1 MGIIYHKLHRLRGR
15 KSWVEIAEAVTEL
28 GGSQDGK
35 SVSRVTLHE
44 LAEKPHKR
52 AKPHLKAAID
62 QLHEQTFGSPFPG
75 GANRLLELYRS
86 ITQDEKNFRRQREI
100 QHLEAFVEDHLQ
112 RHATQDLYNARLHWL
127 MGNIKEDKV
136 RRARDEG
143 TGDERLHRNAA
154 IQHYRIAAQ
163 LVEQHQL
170 HNEAFKLKQNIFA
183 CFANSVQPGAR
194 HQHVEVRK
202 CIQDIGIVE
211 TAMQALD
218 AEPFQWLTARVALMC
233 IAVRRAPGDLT
244 VARELFERLVQANT
258 AFIDPEYQP
267 DYFLALAADQD
278 THWLTQEVLTEST
291 LKAIRRKM
299 KLDT

>member
-15 KSWVEIAEAVTEL
+15 KSWMEIAEALTEL

-62 QLHEQTFGSPFPG
+62 LLHEQTFGSPFPS

-86 ITQDEKNFRRQREI
+86 IASDEKNPQQQREM
-100 QHLEAFVEDHLQ
+100 QHMEAFLEDHL
-112 RHATQDLYNARLHWL
+112 RLYSAEDLYSARMHWL

-136 RRARDEG
+136 RRARNQG
-143 TGDERLHRNAA
+143 TGEERLHRNAA

-211 TAMQALD
+211 TALQALD

-233 IAVRRAPGDLT
+233 VSVRRDTGDLS
-244 VARELFERLVQANT
+244 VARDLFERLVQANA
-258 AFIDPEYQP
+258 AFIDPAYQP

-278 THWLTQEVLTEST
+278 THWLTQEVLTETT
-291 LKAIRRKM
+291 LKAIRRKK
-299 KLDT
+299 KLET

>member
-1 MGIIYHKLHRLRGR
+1 MGIIYHKLHRLRGC

-28 GGSQDGK
+28 GGSLDGK

-86 ITQDEKNFRRQREI
+86 ITQDEKNSQRQREI

-163 LVEQHQL
+163 LVEHHQL

-211 TAMQALD
+211 TGLQALD

-233 IAVRRAPGDLT
+233 VSVRRAPGDLT
-244 VARELFERLVQANT
+244 IARDLFERLVRANT
-258 AFIDPEYQP
+258 AFIDPAYKP